1 MLPPFKEGAQVAPC
15 AQCVTS
21 FLFVR
26 SLFEGCS
33 ARTAPA
39 QFVRAVNG
47 TDDRGEIAQIEYLV
61 RSVRVK
67 AYQFGGGFVDYQHRH
82 TGGKMVSQ
90 AAPTFQPMGKA
101 VDAIRLAR
109 GAVKRAFDLCHALFF
124 LPGIQAHKSRI
135 HADFGMVVLACADF
149 LC

>member
-90 AAPTFQPMGKA
+90 AAATFQPMGKA

-109 GAVKRAFDLCHALFF
+109 GAVKRAFDLFHALFF
-124 LPGIQAHKSRI
+124 LPGTQAHKLRI
-135 HADFGMVVLACADF
+135 HADF
-149 LC
+149 

>member
-1 MLPPFKEGAQVAPC
+1 MVVQLERHPLNSSGLSTEQMIAG
-15 AQCVTS
+15 
-21 FLFVR
+21 R
-26 SLFEGCS
+26 SLKSNTSCVPS
-33 ARTAPA
+33 
-39 QFVRAVNG
+39 
-47 TDDRGEIAQIEYLV
+47 
-61 RSVRVK
+61 
-67 AYQFGGGFVDYQHRH
+67 GFVDYQHRH

-109 GAVKRAFDLCHALFF
+109 GAVKRAFDLFHALFF

>member
-90 AAPTFQPMGKA
+90 AAATFQPMGKA

-109 GAVKRAFDLCHALFF
+109 GAVKSVARH
-124 LPGIQAHKSRI
+124 
-135 HADFGMVVLACADF
+135 DF
-149 LC
+149 